1 MDINVSQML
10 VSSLNGA
17 KNGDDERDETR
28 FWLSAT
34 SVNRSF
40 QSLMRDTEPP
50 LGPAMLCLMV
60 ENRRSRPQTFS

>member
-1 MDINVSQML
+1 LDINVSQML

-17 KNGDDERDETR
+17 KNGDYDRDETR

-40 QSLMRDTEPP
+40 Q
-50 LGPAMLCLMV
+50 
-60 ENRRSRPQTFS
+60 